1 MKIPAVILALTS
13 LLLTACNQNK
23 PAETPIPV
31 VGEAVDSAAIAQ
43 DTLGQKSLDASYE
56 YAQTVVVNPNLVYDI
71 RAYGGP
77 PSHGEYAI
85 LRRGADNKADTVAV
99 GERFGTIVN
108 AFTADLNHN
117 GKEEIYVVMRT
128 PQKNASSYIVA
139 FEFEKKGNATPLKF
153 KDGQIEEGGNIDKP
167 SIYND
172 NGIVSSDTIYTY
184 AAGIIVKKFRNDF
197 HDLPGMPP
205 PPPPIAWKLI
215 GTKLALLTES
225 DQKIYTNY

>member
-1 MKIPAVILALTS
+1 MALTS

-56 YAQTVVVNPNLVYDI
+56 YAQTVVVNPKLVYDV

-85 LRRGADNKADTVAV
+85 LRRGADNKADTVVV

-108 AFTADLNHN
+108 AFTADLNGN
-117 GKEEIYVVMRT
+117 GKEEIYIVTRRTEPYSTSQVVAYEFDEAGI
-128 PQKNASSYIVA
+128 KSDIIFGSS
-139 FEFEKKGNATPLKF
+139 
-153 KDGQIEEGGNIDKP
+153 GQRNINSAISEDTLHPK
-167 SIYND
+167 
-172 NGIVSSDTIYTY
+172 SDTIVVIPKDHVLIKKYLQSNNSFLNHTY
-184 AAGIIVKKFRNDF
+184 RLQGNKF
-197 HDLPGMPP
+197 G
-205 PPPPIAWKLI
+205 
-215 GTKLALLTES
+215 LLH
-225 DQKIYTNY
+225 YN